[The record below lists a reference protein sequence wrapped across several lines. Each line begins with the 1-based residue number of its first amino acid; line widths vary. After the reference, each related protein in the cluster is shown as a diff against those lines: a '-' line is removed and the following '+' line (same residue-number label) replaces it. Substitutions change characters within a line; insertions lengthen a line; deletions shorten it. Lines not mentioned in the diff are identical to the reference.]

1 MTSFRDWLQNKLLG
15 YKEEEDYNM
24 LTAGTRDAILA
35 ELSKRLGNPEKNL
48 KRKFDNSWTDGYI
61 IGVISESK
69 RIRKVLLG

>member
-35 ELSKRLGNPEKNL
+35 EIEKRLPKEREIYGDEINQ
-48 KRKFDNSWTDGYI
+48 YI
-61 IGVISESK
+61 DKSYNNCLAD
-69 RIRKVLLG
+69 IRKVLLG